1 LGGLFLCLCTPE
13 TLAFPSADDH
23 YRATGSRIGNARGRI
38 VMSFRAA
45 FIAHVPDADPARHRT
60 VLETDLYKLFSV
72 LVKDQQQAVEVCR
85 RLVADEGVQSILLC
99 PGNTHADVAGIVAAV
114 GDGVSVSVARGDSPS
129 MRIAA
134 EAMRSAGWF
143 APQPQA

>member
-1 LGGLFLCLCTPE
+1 M
-13 TLAFPSADDH
+13 AF
-23 YRATGSRIGNARGRI
+23 T
-38 VMSFRAA
+38 AA
-45 FIAHVPDADPARHRT
+45 FIAHVPDADPEKHRA

-72 LVKDQQQAVEVCR
+72 LVKDQGQALEVCR
-85 RLVADEGVQSILLC
+85 RLVAEEGVQSVVLC
-99 PGNTHADVAGIVAAV
+99 PGNTHADVADIVAAV

-143 APQPQA
+143 TQQRQS